1 MPPLPTIALES
12 FPPAARDGLA
22 TALAQARS
30 RPTDPL
36 AAGGLGIALQAW
48 EQWEGA
54 HAAYLRAQ
62 ALAPD
67 VADWWYLD
75 GMVLQRLVRPAEAAE
90 RFERARGGVAGS
102 VDGPRT
108 AGRGVV

>member
-12 FPPAARDGLA
+12 FPPAARAGLA
-22 TALAQARS
+22 TALAEARS

-36 AAGGLGIALQAW
+36 AAGGLGITLQAW

-75 GMVLQRLVRPAEAAE
+75 GMVLQRLVRHAEAAE
-90 RFERARGGVAGS
+90 RFERALAASPGS